1 MDILMQPFL
10 SFGISPPPP
19 FRFLFLRVPCGVPVV
34 GVVEPAVVEV
44 VAEPAV
50 EAVACSEVV
59 VVGIGVGVDG
69 VV

>member
-10 SFGISPPPP
+10 SFGIPPP
-19 FRFLFLRVPCGVPVV
+19 FRSNSCFYESPCGVPVV

-44 VAEPAV
+44 VTEPAV

>member
-1 MDILMQPFL
+1 M
-10 SFGISPPPP
+10 
-19 FRFLFLRVPCGVPVV
+19 FLRVPCRVPVV

-44 VAEPAV
+44 VAELAV

>member
-1 MDILMQPFL
+1 M
-10 SFGISPPPP
+10 
-19 FRFLFLRVPCGVPVV
+19 
-34 GVVEPAVVEV
+34 EPAVVEV
-44 VAEPAV
+44 VTEPAV

>member
-10 SFGISPPPP
+10 SFGISPPP

-50 EAVACSEVV
+50 EAVVCSEVV

>member
-1 MDILMQPFL
+1 M
-10 SFGISPPPP
+10 
-19 FRFLFLRVPCGVPVV
+19 FLRVPCGVPVV